1 MLGNIDK
8 KPTYDLQDEIFTQ
21 EDFDFGIITG
31 LREETKQ
38 ATQMEGG

>member
-21 EDFDFGIITG
+21 EDFDFGTG